1 MEKTWFLYLTALFFA
16 EYCFLAC
23 FTMNVSSFTTDQY
36 ALLAFKAHI
45 TFDNPHHIL
54 ANNWSADT
62 SVCDWI
68 GVSCGER
75 HYRVVALNLPD
86 MGIGGTIPPH
96 IGNLSFLSYF
106 NITNNTFQGH
116 LPDELAQLHLLNVVD
131 FNFNNFSGGVPT
143 WFGNLPKLQYLCLAS
158 NSFTGLVP
166 PSIGNISTLESL
178 DLRYNFLEGGV
189 PEEIGY
195 LTKLK
200 WLQMG
205 FNNLSGSIPLTIFNI
220 SSLQRIEFRHN
231 VLSGVLPEDL
241 CVFLPKLEFL
251 RLSENEFDGQIPT
264 TLGECREL
272 QFLSLSYNKFSG
284 EIPQELSSL
293 HNLEMFTMESANL
306 TGFIP
311 SFIFNISSLKVLY
324 LWGNKLMGNIP
335 REIGNCTTLSEVELT
350 ENNLSGLIPEE
361 IGKLLK
367 MEQLILQFNNL
378 MGPIPATIF
387 NISTLQIVG
396 FSENQLSGTLPSSIG
411 VSLPNLERLWLGG
424 NDLSGIVADSISNA
438 SKLIDF
444 DLSSNRFSG
453 SIPSSLGNLRLLEY
467 LVLPRNYFTCES
479 SSSELSF
486 LTSLS
491 SCRKLNKIWIN
502 NNPLNGILPASIGN
516 LSNSLADIDASYC
529 GIRGSIP
536 SEVEN
541 LSNLA
546 FLHMNGNELTG
557 FIPTTIKSL
566 TKLQRLDLNG
576 NRIQGFIPVD
586 LCYLKNLGELHL
598 GKNNL
603 SGLIPACLGNITSL
617 RYLDLDSNKLISS
630 IPTSLWSL
638 KDLLELNLSSNC
650 LSGYLP
656 LELGNLKVAIRIDL
670 SMNQFSGQI
679 PSTIGGLQ
687 GVINLS
693 FAHNRLQGPIPQ
705 SIDSLIDL
713 QFCDL
718 SHNNLSG
725 VIPKSLEA
733 LSQLRYFN
741 ASFNRLT
748 GEIPSRGS
756 FANFTYQSFMLNEAL
771 CGAPRLQVPPCHTDS
786 PHQSRTKQMLLV
798 VYILLPIASIL
809 LAMIFV
815 FTFIRCR
822 QRRNKI
828 PVQTE
833 LLPQR
838 ICHERITYHELSRAT
853 NMFSESNL
861 LGTGS
866 FSLVYKGMLPGRT
879 IFATKVFKLE
889 LDGAFKSFETE
900 CEILRNIRHR
910 NLTKVISSCSTPDFK
925 AIVLEYMPNGTLEKW
940 LYSHNYFLDML
951 QRLDIMIDVACAL
964 EYLHHGYSVPV
975 AHCDLKP
982 SNVLLDDD
990 MVAHVSDFGIAK
1002 LLGMGESITQ
1012 TRTIATFGYIAP
1024 EYGLEGLVSTKCDVY
1039 SYGIMLMETFTRSKP
1054 IDARFDG
1061 DLSLK
1066 CWVANALPNAIVQV
1080 LDANLLRPNIE
1091 HNNAKVQCVSSL
1103 MQLALNCSED
1113 SPEERMIMKDVLVA
1127 IKNIRLRY
1135 VENCK

>member
-1 MEKTWFLYLTALFFA
+1 
-16 EYCFLAC
+16 
-23 FTMNVSSFTTDQY
+23 
-36 ALLAFKAHI
+36 
-45 TFDNPHHIL
+45 
-54 ANNWSADT
+54 
-62 SVCDWI
+62 
-68 GVSCGER
+68 
-75 HYRVVALNLPD
+75 
-86 MGIGGTIPPH
+86 
-96 IGNLSFLSYF
+96 
-106 NITNNTFQGH
+106 
-116 LPDELAQLHLLNVVD
+116 
-131 FNFNNFSGGVPT
+131 
-143 WFGNLPKLQYLCLAS
+143 
-158 NSFTGLVP
+158 
-166 PSIGNISTLESL
+166 
-178 DLRYNFLEGGV
+178 
-189 PEEIGY
+189 
-195 LTKLK
+195 
-200 WLQMG
+200 MG
-205 FNNLSGSIPLTIFNI
+205 FNYFSGSIPPTIFNI
-220 SSLQRIEFRHN
+220 SSLQWIEFRHN
-231 VLSGVLPEDL
+231 MLSSSLPEDL

-251 RLSENEFDGQIPT
+251 RPSEDEFDGQIPT

-284 EIPQELSSL
+284 FIPKGIGNLTLLQVLYLGGNNFTGLLFMVAVVAVVTATTGEIPQELSSL
-293 HNLEMFTMESANL
+293 HNLEMFANF
-306 TGFIP
+306 TGFMP
-311 SFIFNISSLKVLY
+311 SFIFKFNISSLKVLY
-324 LWGNKLMGNIP
+324 LRGNKLMGNIP
-335 REIGNCTTLSEVELT
+335 REIGNCTTLSEVDLG
-350 ENNLSGLIPEE
+350 SIPEE

-367 MEQLILQFNNL
+367 MEQLSLAFNNL

-396 FSENQLSGTLPSSIG
+396 FFHKQLSGTLPSSIG
-411 VSLPNLERLWLGG
+411 VSLPNLERLWLDG
-424 NDLSGIVADSISNA
+424 NDLSGIVTDSISNA
-438 SKLIDF
+438 SKLIDL

-467 LVLPRNYFTCES
+467 LVLPGNYFTCES

-491 SCRKLNKIWIN
+491 SCRKLNRIWIS

-536 SEVEN
+536 SEIEN

-546 FLHMNGNELTG
+546 FLRMNGNELTG

-638 KDLLELNLSSNC
+638 KDLLELNLSSNY

-693 FAHNRLQGPIPQ
+693 FTHNRLQGPIPQ
-705 SIDSLIDL
+705 SIGSLIDL

-741 ASFNRLT
+741 VSFNRLT

-771 CGAPRLQVPPCHTDS
+771 CGAPRLQVPPCHTDF

-815 FTFIRCR
+815 FTFIRRR

-833 LLPQR
+833 FFPQR

-925 AIVLEYMPNGTLEKW
+925 ALVLEYMPNGTLEKW

-1080 LDANLLRPNIE
+1080 LDANLLRQNIE

-1127 IKNIRLRY
+1127 INIRLR
-1135 VENCK
+1135 

>member
-1 MEKTWFLYLTALFFA
+1 M
-16 EYCFLAC
+16 
-23 FTMNVSSFTTDQY
+23 
-36 ALLAFKAHI
+36 
-45 TFDNPHHIL
+45 
-54 ANNWSADT
+54 
-62 SVCDWI
+62 
-68 GVSCGER
+68 
-75 HYRVVALNLPD
+75 
-86 MGIGGTIPPH
+86 
-96 IGNLSFLSYF
+96 
-106 NITNNTFQGH
+106 
-116 LPDELAQLHLLNVVD
+116 
-131 FNFNNFSGGVPT
+131 
-143 WFGNLPKLQYLCLAS
+143 
-158 NSFTGLVP
+158 
-166 PSIGNISTLESL
+166 
-178 DLRYNFLEGGV
+178 
-189 PEEIGY
+189 
-195 LTKLK
+195 
-200 WLQMG
+200 
-205 FNNLSGSIPLTIFNI
+205 
-220 SSLQRIEFRHN
+220 
-231 VLSGVLPEDL
+231 
-241 CVFLPKLEFL
+241 
-251 RLSENEFDGQIPT
+251 
-264 TLGECREL
+264 
-272 QFLSLSYNKFSG
+272 
-284 EIPQELSSL
+284 
-293 HNLEMFTMESANL
+293 
-306 TGFIP
+306 P
-311 SFIFNISSLKVLY
+311 SFIFNISTLKELY
-324 LWGNKLMGNIP
+324 LDGNSLYAFHEESGSVLHSDNFIFLKITSQCEIPEEVGNLRMLEILAIQNVGLTSLMPSFIFNIFTLKELYLDGNSLYGSLPVHMCSRLPMLEVLSLSSNKLTGSIPGGIGKCASLRQLYLSENNFTEGSKIETKTRLTARVEGQAARAGSFATRADSLNTNPGLHSCCRISGLSPLHVIEFDGRLLQIISLSYNKFTGIIP
-335 REIGNCTTLSEVELT
+335 RGIGNLTVLKELYLGD
-350 ENNLSGLIPEE
+350 NNITGSIPEE

-378 MGPIPATIF
+378 KGPIPATIF
-387 NISTLQIVG
+387 NMSTLQIVG
-396 FSENQLSGTLPSSIG
+396 FSQNQLSGTLPSSIG

-424 NDLSGIVADSISNA
+424 NDLSGIVTDSISNA
-438 SKLIDF
+438 SKLIAL

-491 SCRKLNKIWIN
+491 SCRKLRELWIN

-536 SEVEN
+536 SEIEN

-546 FLHMNGNELTG
+546 FLRMNGNELTG

-638 KDLLELNLSSNC
+638 KDLLELNLSSNY

-705 SIDSLIDL
+705 SIGSLTDL
-713 QFCDL
+713 HFCDL

-741 ASFNRLT
+741 VSFNRLI

-798 VYILLPIASIL
+798 VYILLPIASTL

-815 FTFIRCR
+815 FTFIRRR

-866 FSLVYKGMLPGRT
+866 FSSVYKGMLPGRT

-925 AIVLEYMPNGTLEKW
+925 ALVLEYMPNGTVEKW
-940 LYSHNYFLDML
+940 LYSH
-951 QRLDIMIDVACAL
+951 
-964 EYLHHGYSVPV
+964 
-975 AHCDLKP
+975 K
-982 SNVLLDDD
+982 
-990 MVAHVSDFGIAK
+990 
-1002 LLGMGESITQ
+1002 
-1012 TRTIATFGYIAP
+1012 
-1024 EYGLEGLVSTKCDVY
+1024 
-1039 SYGIMLMETFTRSKP
+1039 
-1054 IDARFDG
+1054 
-1061 DLSLK
+1061 
-1066 CWVANALPNAIVQV
+1066 
-1080 LDANLLRPNIE
+1080 
-1091 HNNAKVQCVSSL
+1091 
-1103 MQLALNCSED
+1103 
-1113 SPEERMIMKDVLVA
+1113 
-1127 IKNIRLRY
+1127 
-1135 VENCK
+1135 

>member
-1 MEKTWFLYLTALFFA
+1 MIEGSKIETKTRLAARVEAQTAHASYPHYMCGPSPQKTPTGMYQSARVGLSTTLATHLTQLDLC
-16 EYCFLAC
+16 E
-23 FTMNVSSFTTDQY
+23 
-36 ALLAFKAHI
+36 
-45 TFDNPHHIL
+45 
-54 ANNWSADT
+54 
-62 SVCDWI
+62 
-68 GVSCGER
+68 
-75 HYRVVALNLPD
+75 
-86 MGIGGTIPPH
+86 GIIPRG
-96 IGNLSFLSYF
+96 IGNLTELKELYLAYN
-106 NITNNTFQGH
+106 NIT
-116 LPDELAQLHLLNVVD
+116 
-131 FNFNNFSGGVPT
+131 
-143 WFGNLPKLQYLCLAS
+143 
-158 NSFTGLVP
+158 
-166 PSIGNISTLESL
+166 
-178 DLRYNFLEGGV
+178 
-189 PEEIGY
+189 
-195 LTKLK
+195 
-200 WLQMG
+200 
-205 FNNLSGSIPLTIFNI
+205 GS
-220 SSLQRIEFRHN
+220 
-231 VLSGVLPEDL
+231 
-241 CVFLPKLEFL
+241 
-251 RLSENEFDGQIPT
+251 
-264 TLGECREL
+264 
-272 QFLSLSYNKFSG
+272 
-284 EIPQELSSL
+284 
-293 HNLEMFTMESANL
+293 
-306 TGFIP
+306 
-311 SFIFNISSLKVLY
+311 
-324 LWGNKLMGNIP
+324 
-335 REIGNCTTLSEVELT
+335 
-350 ENNLSGLIPEE
+350 IPEE

-367 MEQLILQFNNL
+367 MEQLSLAFNNL

-387 NISTLQIVG
+387 NISTIQIVG
-396 FSENQLSGTLPSSIG
+396 FFHNQLSGTLPSSIG
-411 VSLPNLERLWLGG
+411 VSLPNLERLWLDG
-424 NDLSGIVADSISNA
+424 NDLSGIVTDSISNA
-438 SKLIDF
+438 SKLIDL

-467 LVLPRNYFTCES
+467 LVLPGNYFTCES

-491 SCRKLNKIWIN
+491 SCRKLNRIWIN
-502 NNPLNGILPASIGN
+502 SNPLNGILPASIGN

-536 SEVEN
+536 SEIEN

-566 TKLQRLDLNG
+566 TKLRRLDLNG

-638 KDLLELNLSSNC
+638 KDLLELNLSSNY

-693 FAHNRLQGPIPQ
+693 FTHNRLQGPIPQ
-705 SIDSLIDL
+705 SIGSLIDL

-741 ASFNRLT
+741 VSFNRLT

-786 PHQSRTKQMLLV
+786 PHQSRTKQMLLMSW
-798 VYILLPIASIL
+798 AGS
-809 LAMIFV
+809 
-815 FTFIRCR
+815 
-822 QRRNKI
+822 QI
-828 PVQTE
+828 PT
-833 LLPQR
+833 
-838 ICHERITYHELSRAT
+838 ELSRAT

-925 AIVLEYMPNGTLEKW
+925 ALVLEYMPNGTLEKW

-1080 LDANLLRPNIE
+1080 LDANLLRQNIE

-1135 VENCK
+1135 VENCKQTYEESISSTFYA

>member
-1 MEKTWFLYLTALFFA
+1 MEKTRFLYLTALFFA
-16 EYCFLAC
+16 QYCFLAC

-54 ANNWSADT
+54 ANNWSADA

-68 GVSCGER
+68 GVSCGKR

-116 LPDELAQLHLLNVVD
+116 LPDELAQLHLLNVAD

-205 FNNLSGSIPLTIFNI
+205 FNNFSGSIPLTIFNI
-220 SSLQRIEFRHN
+220 SSLQWIEFRHN
-231 VLSGVLPEDL
+231 MLSGVLPEDL

-284 EIPQELSSL
+284 FIPKGIE
-293 HNLEMFTMESANL
+293 NL
-306 TGFIP
+306 TLLQI
-311 SFIFNISSLKVLY
+311 LY
-324 LWGNKLMGNIP
+324 LGGNNFPG
-335 REIGNCTTLSEVELT
+335 S
-350 ENNLSGLIPEE
+350 IPEE

-367 MEQLILQFNNL
+367 MEQLTLEFNNL

-396 FSENQLSGTLPSSIG
+396 FSQNQLSGTLPSSIG

-424 NDLSGIVADSISNA
+424 NDLSGIVTDSISNA
-438 SKLIDF
+438 SKLIAL

-467 LVLPRNYFTCES
+467 LVLPRNNFTCES

-491 SCRKLNKIWIN
+491 SCRNLRELWIN

-536 SEVEN
+536 SEIEN

-546 FLHMNGNELTG
+546 FLRMNGNELTG
-557 FIPTTIKSL
+557 FIPTTIRSL

-603 SGLIPACLGNITSL
+603 SGLIPACLENITSL

-630 IPTSLWSL
+630 IPISLWSL
-638 KDLLELNLSSNC
+638 KDLLELNLSSNY

-679 PSTIGGLQ
+679 PRTIGGLQ

-693 FAHNRLQGPIPQ
+693 LAHNRLQGPIPQ
-705 SIDSLIDL
+705 SIGSLIDL

-741 ASFNRLT
+741 VSFNRLT

-756 FANFTYQSFMLNEAL
+756 FANFTYQSFVSNEAV
-771 CGAPRLQVPPCHTDS
+771 CGAPRLQVPPCRTDS
-786 PHQSRTKQMLLV
+786 PRQSRTKQMLLV

-815 FTFIRCR
+815 FTFIRRR

-838 ICHERITYHELSRAT
+838 ICHERITYRELSRAT

-866 FSLVYKGMLPGRT
+866 FSSVYKAMFPGT
-879 IFATKVFKLE
+879 MIFAAKVFKLE

-910 NLTKVISSCSTPDFK
+910 NLTKVMSSCSTLDFK
-925 AIVLEYMPNGTLEKW
+925 ALVLEYMPNGTLEKW

-964 EYLHHGYSVPV
+964 EYLHHGYSMPV

-982 SNVLLDDD
+982 SNVLLDDN

-1002 LLGMGESITQ
+1002 LLGAGESIAQ

-1024 EYGLEGLVSTKCDVY
+1024 EYGQEGLVSTKCDVY
-1039 SYGIMLMETFTRSKP
+1039 SYGIMLMETFTKSKP

-1066 CWVANALPNAIVQV
+1066 CWVANALPNAIVQL
-1080 LDANLLRPNIE
+1080 LDANLLRQDIE
-1091 HNNAKVQCVSSL
+1091 HNNAKVQCGSSL
-1103 MQLALNCSED
+1103 MQLALNCSTD
-1113 SPEERMIMKDVLVA
+1113 SLEERMIMKDVLVA
-1127 IKNIRLRY
+1127 IKKIRLRY

>member
-1 MEKTWFLYLTALFFA
+1 M
-16 EYCFLAC
+16 
-23 FTMNVSSFTTDQY
+23 SS
-36 ALLAFKAHI
+36 
-45 TFDNPHHIL
+45 
-54 ANNWSADT
+54 
-62 SVCDWI
+62 
-68 GVSCGER
+68 
-75 HYRVVALNLPD
+75 
-86 MGIGGTIPPH
+86 
-96 IGNLSFLSYF
+96 
-106 NITNNTFQGH
+106 
-116 LPDELAQLHLLNVVD
+116 
-131 FNFNNFSGGVPT
+131 
-143 WFGNLPKLQYLCLAS
+143 
-158 NSFTGLVP
+158 
-166 PSIGNISTLESL
+166 
-178 DLRYNFLEGGV
+178 
-189 PEEIGY
+189 
-195 LTKLK
+195 
-200 WLQMG
+200 
-205 FNNLSGSIPLTIFNI
+205 
-220 SSLQRIEFRHN
+220 
-231 VLSGVLPEDL
+231 
-241 CVFLPKLEFL
+241 
-251 RLSENEFDGQIPT
+251 
-264 TLGECREL
+264 
-272 QFLSLSYNKFSG
+272 
-284 EIPQELSSL
+284 
-293 HNLEMFTMESANL
+293 
-306 TGFIP
+306 
-311 SFIFNISSLKVLY
+311 
-324 LWGNKLMGNIP
+324 
-335 REIGNCTTLSEVELT
+335 
-350 ENNLSGLIPEE
+350 IPEE
-361 IGKLLK
+361 
-367 MEQLILQFNNL
+367 
-378 MGPIPATIF
+378 IF

-396 FSENQLSGTLPSSIG
+396 FAQNQLSGTLPSSIG
-411 VSLPNLERLWLGG
+411 VSLPNLERLWLDG
-424 NDLSGIVADSISNA
+424 NDLSGIVTDSISNA
-438 SKLIDF
+438 SKLIDL

-467 LVLPRNYFTCES
+467 LVLPGNYFTCES

-491 SCRKLNKIWIN
+491 SCRKLNRIWID

-536 SEVEN
+536 SEIEN

-546 FLHMNGNELTG
+546 FLLMNGNELTG

-638 KDLLELNLSSNC
+638 KDLLELNLSSNY

-705 SIDSLIDL
+705 SIGSLIDL

-741 ASFNRLT
+741 VSFNRLT

-756 FANFTYQSFMLNEAL
+756 FTNFTYQSFMLNEAL

-815 FTFIRCR
+815 FTFIRRC

-828 PVQTE
+828 SVQTE

-925 AIVLEYMPNGTLEKW
+925 ALVLKYMPNGTLEKW

-964 EYLHHGYSVPV
+964 EYLHHGYSVHV

-1080 LDANLLRPNIE
+1080 LDANLLRQNIE

-1135 VENCK
+1135 VENRK